1 MIDKGFKFSQSSL
14 TAFDQ
19 CRRRFL
25 QRYLRHLRWPAP
37 LTDRIGEC
45 EQAVQRGLSFH
56 PFVLQESLDLEI
68 KDAVQMNEDPLLSAW
83 WDNWRKKSPA
93 MPSGELFSETILS
106 VPTGSR
112 RLVAKFDR
120 VLMAEDGRVL
130 IFVWKTG
137 RRKPNRAEG
146 RALRAIG

>member
-1 MIDKGFKFSQSSL
+1 MG
-14 TAFDQ
+14 
-19 CRRRFL
+19 
-25 QRYLRHLRWPAP
+25 
-37 LTDRIGEC
+37 
-45 EQAVQRGLSFH
+45 
-56 PFVLQESLDLEI
+56 LEI

-83 WDNWRKKSPA
+83 WDNRRKKASV

-106 VPTGSR
+106 VPIVSR

-120 VLMAEDGRVL
+120 FLVAEDGRVL
-130 IFVWKTG
+130 IFDWKTG

>member
-1 MIDKGFKFSQSSL
+1 MIDKGFKFSQSPL
-14 TAFDQ
+14 TAFYQ
-19 CRRRFL
+19 CCRRSLLRS
-25 QRYLRHLRWPAP
+25 LRHLQWPAP
-37 LTDRIGEC
+37 LTDPIGEC
-45 EQAVQRGLSFH
+45 EQVVQRSPSFH
-56 PFVLQESLDLEI
+56 QFVLQESLGLEI

-83 WDNWRKKSPA
+83 WDNWRKKAPA

-106 VPTGSR
+106 VPIGSR
-112 RLVAKFDR
+112 HLVAKFDR

-130 IFVWKTG
+130 IFYWKTG